1 MSDDFMIRPAGL
13 DIGVESRCASVRR
26 QRELSEEPVGEESAK
41 THRVITLNETASFI
55 YDGIAEGLDENA
67 IAVKLT
73 SEYNVPMDKALRDV
87 KATIEKL
94 VSAGVAE

>member
-1 MSDDFMIRPAGL
+1 MKIKKDFVKTEA
-13 DIGVESRCASVRR
+13 IGDSFVVV
-26 QRELSEEPVGEESAK
+26 PVGEESTK
-41 THRVITLNETASFI
+41 THCVITLNETASFI

-87 KATIEKL
+87 HATSEKL
-94 VSAGVAE
+94 VAAGVAE

>member
-1 MSDDFMIRPAGL
+1 MSDFFTARLAGL
-13 DIGVESRCASVRR
+13 DIGVESRCAAVRR

-73 SEYNVPMDKALRDV
+73 SEYNVPMDKALRDA

>member
-1 MSDDFMIRPAGL
+1 MRIKKDFVKTEA
-13 DIGVESRCASVRR
+13 IGDSFVVV
-26 QRELSEEPVGEESAK
+26 PVGEESAK

-87 KATIEKL
+87 HATAEKL
-94 VSAGVAE
+94 IAAGVAE